1 MRRPSRPPSMAA
13 GGLLLTIVL
22 AGACSPEPEPGPS
35 PDASAVPAS
44 ETAMIWPDPDSAVAW
59 RSWGPAAFDD
69 ARRRGMPVLLYVS
82 GPGCGGLFA
91 GDEGVAAWNAE
102 TRFLPVRIDP
112 ERQPHV
118 ARRYAPAGCPSIS
131 VLDSTGREVVRATD
145 IPADNVTRLLTRVHH
160 HRRQDPSR
168 LRVPPP
174 PAAAR
179 RHRLSAKSVHAAV
192 LSDYDERFGGFGGPH
207 KFPEPQVIAF
217 LQAWA
222 DLHADPEARRMARHT
237 LDAVLAS
244 PLWSS
249 RGVLA
254 YSHTPD
260 WTTPRREMSGA
271 AQAGLL
277 RVLAASDSSSHR
289 QAAGTLFEILR
300 RDWYDADRGVFRT
313 RRLGASDGRWWSDP
327 TVYSG
332 DNLLL
337 IRVLLG
343 TGAALGREAAAR
355 EMAAAAGDFLLRE
368 CLDADGRVR
377 RDDGPES
384 GAGLLSDQML
394 ASLAFGDLG
403 RHSGRDDFA
412 DAARKALGWAD
423 RHLWEATAGA
433 YADAPDPAA
442 PGAWPRRYALDDD
455 GRRPAGQALA
465 VEALLAAGETDR
477 ARRIVEGLRYP
488 VPPARPQASMA
499 TLLLRLEDGAEPR

>member
-1 MRRPSRPPSMAA
+1 MA
-13 GGLLLTIVL
+13 T
-22 AGACSPEPEPGPS
+22 GACAPDSGRAPEL
-35 PDASAVPAS
+35 A
-44 ETAMIWPDPDSAVAW
+44 TWPDPDSTVAW
-59 RSWGPAAFDD
+59 QSWGHAAFDR
-69 ARRRGMPVLLYVS
+69 ARARDVPVLLYVS

-91 GDEGVAAWNAE
+91 GDERVAAWNAE

-131 VLDSTGREVVRATD
+131 VLDSAGREVVRATD
-145 IPADNVTRLLTRVHH
+145 IPADNVTRLLTRIHH
-160 HRRQDPSR
+160 HRRRDPSR

-179 RHRLSAKSVHAAV
+179 RHRLSVERVHAAV
-192 LSDYDERFGGFGGPH
+192 VSDYDERFGGFGRTH

-217 LQAWA
+217 LQAWESRRG
-222 DLHADPEARRMARHT
+222 DPEAGRMARHT
-237 LDAVLAS
+237 LDALLAS
-244 PLWSS
+244 PLWTP
-249 RGVLA
+249 RGVLS

-260 WTTPRREMSGA
+260 WRTPRREMSGA

-277 RVLAASDSSSHR
+277 RVLAASDSSAHR

-300 RDWYDADRGVFRT
+300 GDWYDEDRGVFRT
-313 RRLGASDGRWWSDP
+313 RRLRASDGRWWSDP

-337 IRVLLG
+337 IRALLG
-343 TGAALGREAAAR
+343 AGAALGREAAAR
-355 EMAAAAGDFLLRE
+355 ETAAAAGGFLLRE

-377 RDDGPES
+377 RDDGPEAA
-384 GAGLLSDQML
+384 AGLLSDQML
-394 ASLAFGDLG
+394 ASLAFGDLA
-403 RHSGRDDFA
+403 RHGGRDDFA

-423 RHLWEATAGA
+423 RHLWDEAAGA
-433 YADAPDPAA
+433 YADAPDPDA
-442 PGAWPRRYALDDD
+442 PEAWPRRYALDGD

-465 VEALLAAGETDR
+465 VEALLAAGETER
-477 ARRIVEGLRYP
+477 ARRILEGLRYP

-499 TLLLRLEDGAEPR
+499 ALLLSLEEGAEPR

>member
-1 MRRPSRPPSMAA
+1 MA
-13 GGLLLTIVL
+13 GGALLLTIVL
-22 AGACSPEPEPGPS
+22 AGACTPEPEPGPS
-35 PDASAVPAS
+35 PGAPPVPAS
-44 ETAMIWPDPDSAVAW
+44 ETAMTWPDPDSAVAW
-59 RSWGPAAFDD
+59 QSWGHAAFDS
-69 ARRRGMPVLLYVS
+69 ARSRDVPVLLYVS

-131 VLDSTGREVVRATD
+131 VLDSSGREVVRATD
-145 IPADNVTRLLTRVHH
+145 IPADNVTRLLTRIHH
-160 HRRQDPSR
+160 HQSQDPSR

-174 PAAAR
+174 PASGR

-192 LSDYDERFGGFGGPH
+192 ASDYDERFGGFGGTH
-207 KFPEPQVIAF
+207 KFPEPQVVAF
-217 LQAWA
+217 LQAWESRR
-222 DLHADPEARRMARHT
+222 ADPEAGRMARHT
-237 LDAVLAS
+237 LDALLAS
-244 PLWSS
+244 PLWIP
-249 RGVLA
+249 RGVLS

-277 RVLAASDSSSHR
+277 RVLAASDSSAHR

-300 RDWYDADRGVFRT
+300 RDWYDEERGVFRT
-313 RRLGASDGRWWSDP
+313 RRLRASDGRWWSDP

-337 IRVLLG
+337 IRALLG
-343 TGAALGREAAAR
+343 TGAALGRETAAR
-355 EMAAAAGDFLLRE
+355 EMAAAAGGFLLRE

-384 GAGLLSDQML
+384 AAGLLSDQML
-394 ASLAFGDLG
+394 ASLAFGDLA
-403 RHSGRDDFA
+403 RHGGRDDFA
-412 DAARKALGWAD
+412 DAARRALEWAD
-423 RHLWEATAGA
+423 RHLWDEAAGA
-433 YADAPDPAA
+433 YADAPDPDA

-465 VEALLAAGETDR
+465 VEALLAAGEADR
-477 ARRIVEGLRYP
+477 ARRILEGLRYP

-499 TLLLRLEDGAEPR
+499 TQLLSLEDGAEPR

>member
-1 MRRPSRPPSMAA
+1 MRRRRHPARRRWPVASLS
-13 GGLLLTIVL
+13 L
-22 AGACSPEPEPGPS
+22 ALATGACAPDSGRAPEL
-35 PDASAVPAS
+35 A
-44 ETAMIWPDPDSAVAW
+44 TWPDPDSTVAW
-59 RSWGPAAFDD
+59 QSWGHAAFDS
-69 ARRRGMPVLLYVS
+69 ARSRDVPVLLYVS

-112 ERQPHV
+112 ERHPHV

-131 VLDSTGREVVRATD
+131 VLDSSGREVVRATD
-145 IPADNVTRLLTRVHH
+145 IPAGNVTRLLTRIHR

-179 RHRLSAKSVHAAV
+179 RHRLTAESVHAAV
-192 LSDYDERFGGFGGPH
+192 VSDYDERFGGFGGPH

-222 DLHADPEARRMARHT
+222 GRRAEPEAGRMAHRS
-237 LDAVLAS
+237 LDALLSS
-244 PLWSS
+244 PLWIPW
-249 RGVLA
+249 GVLS
-254 YSHTPD
+254 YSHTSD
-260 WTTPRREMSGA
+260 WATPRREMSGA

-300 RDWYDADRGVFRT
+300 RDWYDEDRGVFRT
-313 RRLGASDGRWWSDP
+313 RRLRASDGRWWSDS

-337 IRVLLG
+337 IRALLG

-355 EMAAAAGDFLLRE
+355 ETAAAAGDFLLRK

-412 DAARKALGWAD
+412 EAARKALGWAD
-423 RHLWEATAGA
+423 HHLWDAAAGA
-433 YADAPDPAA
+433 YADAPNPAA
-442 PGAWPRRYALDDD
+442 PEAWPRRYALHDD

-465 VEALLAAGETDR
+465 VEALLAAGETNR
-477 ARRIVEGLRYP
+477 VQTILEGLRYP
-488 VPPARPQASMA
+488 VPPARSQASMA
-499 TLLLRLEDGAEPR
+499 THLLRLEDGELR